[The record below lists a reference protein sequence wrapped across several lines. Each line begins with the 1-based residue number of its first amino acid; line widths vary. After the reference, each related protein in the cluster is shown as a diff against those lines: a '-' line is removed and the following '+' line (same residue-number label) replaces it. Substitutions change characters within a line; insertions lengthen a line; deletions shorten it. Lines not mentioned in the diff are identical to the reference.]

1 MNEDDL
7 IETILTGKRRRF
19 LAKHPIYH
27 TSSRATEMELF
38 QIAQNLNCKLT
49 PSLSKWLLTAGYGDI
64 ERSLSFRKDWFCL
77 LSDGPLQSVVAFA
90 HDDQDNIYAYDPE
103 DGAIY
108 FVSSSD
114 KGYARLADDF
124 CGFLQELIKRN
135 YDLATWRNS
144 LELQHHGAADDTLP
158 KEAA

>member
-1 MNEDDL
+1 MNENDL
-7 IETILTGKRRRF
+7 IDTILAGKRRRF

-49 PSLSKWLLTAGYGDI
+49 PGLSKWLLTAGYGDI
-64 ERSLSFRKDWFCL
+64 EHSLSFRKDAFCL
-77 LSDGPLQSVVAFA
+77 LSDGPLQGVVVFA

-114 KGYARLADDF
+114 KGYARLTDDF
-124 CGFLQELIKRN
+124 CGFLQELVKRD
-135 YDLATWRNS
+135 YDLATWRDS
-144 LELQHHGAADDTLP
+144 LTLQQSGAADDALP
-158 KEAA
+158 QEVA

>member
-1 MNEDDL
+1 MNENDL

-19 LAKHPIYH
+19 LAKHPIYQ

-77 LSDGPLQSVVAFA
+77 LRDGPLQSVVAFA

-144 LELQHHGAADDTLP
+144 LELQHHGTTDDTLP